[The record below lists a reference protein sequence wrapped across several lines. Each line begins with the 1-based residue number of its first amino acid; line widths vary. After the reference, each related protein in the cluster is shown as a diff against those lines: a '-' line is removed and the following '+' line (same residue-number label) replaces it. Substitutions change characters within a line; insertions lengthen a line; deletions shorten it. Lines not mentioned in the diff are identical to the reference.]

1 MIMESKLDRFLVSDS
16 LLCNFPRISSVTL
29 DRYLSDHRPILMRDS
44 IYDYGPIPF
53 KFYHYWFEIDGFDKL
68 VEDFWN
74 EIHVVDNNAY
84 VRFMKKLK
92 LLKKRIKAWNSSYR
106 EFKNCRKNTLKTELT
121 NLDSVLDRGEG
132 IDTDV
137 TRRSDVVRI
146 LQDIEKTEA
155 MEVAQKAK
163 IKWAVEGDENSKYYH
178 GVINKK
184 RNNLAIRGV
193 LVDGNWVES
202 PQLVKNE
209 FYTHFKQRFEKP
221 NLSGIQFDREFPN
234 KICSEQIVDLEREV
248 SKEEVKRANLIEC
261 DVVNAVKWFFLHE
274 RIPSGGNSSF
284 ITLIPKV
291 SNANM
296 VKDFRPIS
304 LIGSVYKIVA
314 KILANCLVLVLGDL
328 VSDTQSAFLKER
340 QILDGPFILN
350 EVIQWCKKKKK
361 QSMIFQVDFEKAYDS
376 VRWDFVDTILK
387 KFGFGDK
394 WCKWI
399 HSCLQSSKGSILIN
413 DSPMPEFQFF
423 KGLKQGDPLSPFLF
437 ILVMESL
444 HLSFQRVVDAGLFS
458 GIKLDSSM
466 SVSHLFYADDAI
478 FMGQWNQSN
487 IDTIV
492 RVLKVFH
499 SASGLRINMKKSKL
513 MGIAVD
519 ASRVEQAIR
528 QIGCM
533 ALKMPF
539 KYLGSVVGDRMSRV
553 KAWNDVIDTLVTRLS
568 RWKLKTISIGGRLT
582 LLKSVLGS
590 TPIFHMSIYKVPMA
604 VLRTM
609 EGIRARFFNG
619 ADNKV
624 RKSSWVSW
632 NQVMASKDAGGL
644 GVASLFALNRGL
656 LFKWVWRFITQKNS
670 LWAKVITAI
679 HGDDGKI
686 GKTVKP
692 TFPSIWLNI
701 IQEVAV
707 MKLKG
712 IDVVS
717 FIKPKCG
724 DGTNISFWN
733 DAWRGDVAFKI
744 LAPRIYM
751 LESMKDIQVATKL
764 SHVDLEWSFR
774 RKSRGGAEQ
783 IQMTTLKEILEGCI
797 LSDTKDTWTWSL
809 EGSGEF
815 SVSSIRKTIDAA
827 FLPCGNVKTRWVKEV
842 PIKINILAWKVS
854 NDYLP
859 TRFNLSRRG
868 MDIGSIVCP
877 MCNSM
882 VESSRHL
889 FFSCDLSNQIMSK
902 ISRWWDLGYQEINSY
917 EEWTDWMLSIR
928 LPYNLKKDDHGEI
941 PSVIHGSPIGKPY
954 PSSKSNFSYDILD
967 LKSNTRTG
975 HEWDELGM
983 GSALETL
990 CGQAFGAGQVDMLG
1004 VYMQR
1009 SWVILFVTSLIMMFL
1024 YIFATPLLLL
1034 IGQTEDIS
1042 RAAGTLALW
1051 MIPQLFAYALNYP
1064 IAKFLQAQ
1072 MGRVVEHGQGSAGP
1086 RLAICGV
1093 LLNFL
1098 LHQQSCFGSLET
1110 WYFMALVLFAGYLK
1124 NAEIAVDALSI
1135 CTNILGWAIMV
1146 AIGFN
1151 AAISVRVS
1159 NELGAAHPRTAKFSV
1174 VVVVISSFLVGVLL
1188 AILLGI
1194 FRHQYPA
1201 LFADSLEV
1209 QEAVYALTPLLAA
1222 CLIINNIQPAL
1233 SGVAIGAGWQAAI
1246 AYINIACY
1254 YIFGVPLGLTLGF
1267 AANWGVKGI
1276 WIGML
1281 TGTVVQTIILIVIC
1295 YRTNWDKEASI
1306 AEKRIRQWSGQKE
1319 VVGE

>member
-1 MIMESKLDRFLVSDS
+1 
-16 LLCNFPRISSVTL
+16 
-29 DRYLSDHRPILMRDS
+29 YLSDHRPILMRES

-68 VEDFWN
+68 VEDSWN

-92 LLKKRIKAWNSSYR
+92 LLKERIKAWN
-106 EFKNCRKNTLKTELT
+106 N
-121 NLDSVLDRGEG
+121 RGEG
-132 IDTDV
+132 IDTNV

-163 IKWAVEGDENSKYYH
+163 IKWVVDGDENSKYYH

-202 PQLVKNE
+202 PQLA
-209 FYTHFKQRFEKP
+209 
-221 NLSGIQFDREFPN
+221 
-234 KICSEQIVDLEREV
+234 VDLEREV
-248 SKEEVKRANLIEC
+248 SKEEVKRAVWDCGTDKAPGPDGFTFGFYRRFWNLIEC

-314 KILANCLVLVLGDL
+314 KILANRLVLVLGDL

-361 QSMIFQVDFEKAYDS
+361 QSMIFKVDFEKAYDS

-394 WCKWI
+394 WW
-399 HSCLQSSKGSILIN
+399 GSFLLLIICCHGN
-413 DSPMPEFQFF
+413 A
-423 KGLKQGDPLSPFLF
+423 F
-437 ILVMESL
+437 IF
-444 HLSFQRVVDAGLFS
+444 SFQRVVDAGLFS

-656 LFKWVWRFITQKNS
+656 MFKWVWRFITQKNS

-859 TRFNLSRRG
+859 TRFNLSRR
-868 MDIGSIVCP
+868 DHVQ
-877 MCNSM
+877 
-882 VESSRHL
+882 
-889 FFSCDLSNQIMSK
+889 DL
-902 ISRWWDLGYQEINSY
+902 
-917 EEWTDWMLSIR
+917 
-928 LPYNLKKDDHGEI
+928 
-941 PSVIHGSPIGKPY
+941 
-954 PSSKSNFSYDILD
+954 
-967 LKSNTRTG
+967 
-975 HEWDELGM
+975 
-983 GSALETL
+983 
-990 CGQAFGAGQVDMLG
+990 
-1004 VYMQR
+1004 
-1009 SWVILFVTSLIMMFL
+1009 
-1024 YIFATPLLLL
+1024 
-1034 IGQTEDIS
+1034 
-1042 RAAGTLALW
+1042 
-1051 MIPQLFAYALNYP
+1051 
-1064 IAKFLQAQ
+1064 
-1072 MGRVVEHGQGSAGP
+1072 
-1086 RLAICGV
+1086 
-1093 LLNFL
+1093 
-1098 LHQQSCFGSLET
+1098 
-1110 WYFMALVLFAGYLK
+1110 
-1124 NAEIAVDALSI
+1124 
-1135 CTNILGWAIMV
+1135 
-1146 AIGFN
+1146 
-1151 AAISVRVS
+1151 
-1159 NELGAAHPRTAKFSV
+1159 
-1174 VVVVISSFLVGVLL
+1174 
-1188 AILLGI
+1188 
-1194 FRHQYPA
+1194 
-1201 LFADSLEV
+1201 
-1209 QEAVYALTPLLAA
+1209 
-1222 CLIINNIQPAL
+1222 
-1233 SGVAIGAGWQAAI
+1233 
-1246 AYINIACY
+1246 
-1254 YIFGVPLGLTLGF
+1254 
-1267 AANWGVKGI
+1267 
-1276 WIGML
+1276 
-1281 TGTVVQTIILIVIC
+1281 
-1295 YRTNWDKEASI
+1295 
-1306 AEKRIRQWSGQKE
+1306 E
-1319 VVGE
+1319 VVGFGISED

>member
-1 MIMESKLDRFLVSDS
+1 MNFLSLNIQGLAQKAKQDWVKKLCISNKVNFLSLQETKLENIDLWCIQRCWGNFNFDYVYSEAVGQSGGILSVWDPNKFQKLNHTISDYCTLVRGVWVPNGRKLLIISIYAPQELSEKRTLWDYLCFTICNWNGDVVTMGDFNEVRDSSERFGSVFNKHGAKLFNDFIAKAGLTEVPLGGCIFTWCHKTASKMSKLDRFL
-16 LLCNFPRISSVTL
+16 
-29 DRYLSDHRPILMRDS
+29 
-44 IYDYGPIPF
+44 
-53 KFYHYWFEIDGFDKL
+53 IDGFDKL
-68 VEDFWN
+68 VEDSWN
-74 EIHVVDNNAY
+74 KIHVVDNNAY

-92 LLKKRIKAWNSSYR
+92 LLKERIKAWNSSYR
-106 EFKNCRKNTLKTELT
+106 ELKNCRKNTLKTELT

-137 TRRSDVVRI
+137 TRRFDVVRI
-146 LQDIEKTEA
+146 LQDIEKL
-155 MEVAQKAK
+155 KLW
-163 IKWAVEGDENSKYYH
+163 KWPRKPKSNGPWRETRTLK
-178 GVINKK
+178 
-184 RNNLAIRGV
+184 
-193 LVDGNWVES
+193 S

-209 FYTHFKQRFEKP
+209 FYTHFKQRFKKP
-221 NLSGIQFDREFPN
+221 NLSGIQFDRELPN
-234 KICSEQIVDLEREV
+234 KICSEQAVDLEREV
-248 SKEEVKRANLIEC
+248 SKEEVKRAVWDCGADKAPGPDGFTFGFYRRFWNLIEC
-261 DVVNAVKWFFLHE
+261 DIVNAVKWFFLHE
-274 RIPSGGNSSF
+274 RIPSGGNLSF

-314 KILANCLVLVLGDL
+314 KILANRLVLVLGDL

-361 QSMIFQVDFEKAYDS
+361 QSMIFKVDFEKAYDS

-399 HSCLQSSKGSILIN
+399 HSCLQSSR
-413 DSPMPEFQFF
+413 
-423 KGLKQGDPLSPFLF
+423 
-437 ILVMESL
+437 VMESL

-513 MGIAVD
+513 MGIVVD
-519 ASRVEQAIR
+519 ASRVEHAVR

-774 RKSRGGAEQ
+774 RKSRGGAELKS
-783 IQMTTLKEILEGCI
+783 ITILKEILEGCI

-928 LPYNLKKDDHGEI
+928 LPYNLKKVFEGVCYIVWWFIWDWRNQAIFGPGFRAKSMMFDDI
-941 PSVIHGSPIGKPY
+941 VSRSRDDIIIHEMFNGGVDMVSLYMRWSRDGIVV
-954 PSSKSNFSYDILD
+954 
-967 LKSNTRTG
+967 
-975 HEWDELGM
+975 HEMFNG
-983 GSALETL
+983 GVETL
-990 CGQAFGAGQVDMLG
+990 SLYMRCSTEESRRLGKTSLDVIFLWKDERVRLLVASLG
-1004 VYMQR
+1004 V
-1009 SWVILFVTSLIMMFL
+1009 STSLISS
-1024 YIFATPLLLL
+1024 AVPSTPPSDSPRPSRNAECSNCKLLLGKIKVL
-1034 IGQTEDIS
+1034 EATTEMYMHPEQH
-1042 RAAGTLALW
+1042 TLNLTA
-1051 MIPQLFAYALNYP
+1051 
-1064 IAKFLQAQ
+1064 
-1072 MGRVVEHGQGSAGP
+1072 
-1086 RLAICGV
+1086 
-1093 LLNFL
+1093 L
-1098 LHQQSCFGSLET
+1098 LH
-1110 WYFMALVLFAGYLK
+1110 
-1124 NAEIAVDALSI
+1124 
-1135 CTNILGWAIMV
+1135 
-1146 AIGFN
+1146 
-1151 AAISVRVS
+1151 
-1159 NELGAAHPRTAKFSV
+1159 
-1174 VVVVISSFLVGVLL
+1174 
-1188 AILLGI
+1188 
-1194 FRHQYPA
+1194 
-1201 LFADSLEV
+1201 EV
-1209 QEAVYALTPLLAA
+1209 Y
-1222 CLIINNIQPAL
+1222 NDM
-1233 SGVAIGAGWQAAI
+1233 GK
-1246 AYINIACY
+1246 
-1254 YIFGVPLGLTLGF
+1254 LGLEYFVIWNVIREMVNDMSLMRR
-1267 AANWGVKGI
+1267 ARIHHANG
-1276 WIGML
+1276 
-1281 TGTVVQTIILIVIC
+1281 
-1295 YRTNWDKEASI
+1295 
-1306 AEKRIRQWSGQKE
+1306 
-1319 VVGE
+1319 

>member
-1 MIMESKLDRFLVSDS
+1 
-16 LLCNFPRISSVTL
+16 
-29 DRYLSDHRPILMRDS
+29 
-44 IYDYGPIPF
+44 
-53 KFYHYWFEIDGFDKL
+53 
-68 VEDFWN
+68 
-74 EIHVVDNNAY
+74 
-84 VRFMKKLK
+84 
-92 LLKKRIKAWNSSYR
+92 
-106 EFKNCRKNTLKTELT
+106 
-121 NLDSVLDRGEG
+121 
-132 IDTDV
+132 
-137 TRRSDVVRI
+137 
-146 LQDIEKTEA
+146 
-155 MEVAQKAK
+155 
-163 IKWAVEGDENSKYYH
+163 
-178 GVINKK
+178 
-184 RNNLAIRGV
+184 
-193 LVDGNWVES
+193 
-202 PQLVKNE
+202 
-209 FYTHFKQRFEKP
+209 
-221 NLSGIQFDREFPN
+221 
-234 KICSEQIVDLEREV
+234 
-248 SKEEVKRANLIEC
+248 
-261 DVVNAVKWFFLHE
+261 
-274 RIPSGGNSSF
+274 
-284 ITLIPKV
+284 
-291 SNANM
+291 
-296 VKDFRPIS
+296 
-304 LIGSVYKIVA
+304 
-314 KILANCLVLVLGDL
+314 
-328 VSDTQSAFLKER
+328 
-340 QILDGPFILN
+340 
-350 EVIQWCKKKKK
+350 
-361 QSMIFQVDFEKAYDS
+361 MIFKVDFEKAYDS

-399 HSCLQSSKGSILIN
+399 HSCLQSSRGSILIN
-413 DSPMPEFQFF
+413 GSPTPEFQFF

-656 LFKWVWRFITQKNS
+656 MFKWVWRFITQKNS

-783 IQMTTLKEILEGCI
+783 IQMTILKEILEGCI

-928 LPYNLKKDDHGEI
+928 LPYNLKKVFEGVCYIVWWFIWDWRNQAIFDPGFRA
-941 PSVIHGSPIGKPY
+941 
-954 PSSKSNFSYDILD
+954 KS
-967 LKSNTRTG
+967 
-975 HEWDELGM
+975 
-983 GSALETL
+983 
-990 CGQAFGAGQVDMLG
+990 
-1004 VYMQR
+1004 
-1009 SWVILFVTSLIMMFL
+1009 MMFD
-1024 YIFATPLLLL
+1024 
-1034 IGQTEDIS
+1034 DIVS
-1042 RAAGTLALW
+1042 R
-1051 MIPQLFAYALNYP
+1051 
-1064 IAKFLQAQ
+1064 
-1072 MGRVVEHGQGSAGP
+1072 
-1086 RLAICGV
+1086 
-1093 LLNFL
+1093 
-1098 LHQQSCFGSLET
+1098 
-1110 WYFMALVLFAGYLK
+1110 
-1124 NAEIAVDALSI
+1124 
-1135 CTNILGWAIMV
+1135 
-1146 AIGFN
+1146 
-1151 AAISVRVS
+1151 
-1159 NELGAAHPRTAKFSV
+1159 
-1174 VVVVISSFLVGVLL
+1174 SFL
-1188 AILLGI
+1188 
-1194 FRHQYPA
+1194 
-1201 LFADSLEV
+1201 
-1209 QEAVYALTPLLAA
+1209 
-1222 CLIINNIQPAL
+1222 
-1233 SGVAIGAGWQAAI
+1233 
-1246 AYINIACY
+1246 
-1254 YIFGVPLGLTLGF
+1254 
-1267 AANWGVKGI
+1267 
-1276 WIGML
+1276 
-1281 TGTVVQTIILIVIC
+1281 
-1295 YRTNWDKEASI
+1295 
-1306 AEKRIRQWSGQKE
+1306 
-1319 VVGE
+1319 